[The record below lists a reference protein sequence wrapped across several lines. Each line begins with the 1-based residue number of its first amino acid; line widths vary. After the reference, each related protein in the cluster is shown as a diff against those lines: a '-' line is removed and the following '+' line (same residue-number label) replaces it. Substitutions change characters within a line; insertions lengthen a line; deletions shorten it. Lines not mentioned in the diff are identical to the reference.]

1 MTESPSRTTT
11 SSPPGGPPCRSRSS
25 DSSDNGR
32 TPSATVASA
41 SSARTSSRSCGS
53 RALLR
58 ETCSDQLGVGD
69 VLGGDLGGG
78 RGRVG
83 DLLVELVADV
93 AHGADQRLVLGAELG
108 AQPPHVD
115 VDGAGAA
122 EVVVAPDLLQQ
133 LGAGEDPAGVLGE
146 VLEELELL
154 VGQVQRPPAQ
164 LRGVAVLVDDQLAGL
179 GHAAVAAVG
188 GGGRG
193 QPAGGGPLQP
203 GVDLGGA
210 GGVEHDVVD

>member
-32 TPSATVASA
+32 TPSATVAAA

-93 AHGADQRLVLGAELG
+93 ADRADQRLVLGAELG
-108 AQPPHVD
+108 PEPPHVD
-115 VDGAGAA
+115 VDGAGAT

-133 LGAGEDPAGVLGE
+133 LRAENT
-146 VLEELELL
+146 
-154 VGQVQRPPAQ
+154 RPGCWARYFSSSNS
-164 LRGVAVLVDDQLAGL
+164 L
-179 GHAAVAAVG
+179 
-188 GGGRG
+188 
-193 QPAGGGPLQP
+193 
-203 GVDLGGA
+203 
-210 GGVEHDVVD
+210 